1 MSTFTYRAKKMSG
14 EEISG
19 ARDVASRAELASLL
33 RAEGYILISYKEKVK
48 VSPFSFMVGGIRG
61 VSVVD
66 KMVFARNLAEMIGAG
81 VSLTRGIEVLGRQT
95 ANKKFKKV
103 LSRMGDDIQKGKPFS
118 DAMEAYPS
126 VFSSLFRSMVRA
138 GEVSGKL
145 QESLTLIAN
154 QLERDYDLRRKV
166 RGAFMYPLI
175 IVAVMILIGIVMMIY
190 VIPTLISTF
199 EELAI
204 DLPASTKLVI
214 GISNFL
220 VGHGILAAT
229 GAIVFFALLGVFFR
243 SSTGRRALDIFFLNM
258 PLLSGLTQKINSA
271 RMART
276 LGSLINSGVNIIEAL
291 QITGHVIQNSYFKH
305 VITEAQE
312 EIQKGNPISA
322 AFIRNERLYP
332 VLVGE
337 MMQVGEETGKL
348 SGMLFRVAEFYEG
361 EVAAETKDLSVVVE
375 PILMVVIGAVVGFFA
390 FAMITPLYSSLGSL

>member
-1 MSTFTYRAKKMSG
+1 MSG